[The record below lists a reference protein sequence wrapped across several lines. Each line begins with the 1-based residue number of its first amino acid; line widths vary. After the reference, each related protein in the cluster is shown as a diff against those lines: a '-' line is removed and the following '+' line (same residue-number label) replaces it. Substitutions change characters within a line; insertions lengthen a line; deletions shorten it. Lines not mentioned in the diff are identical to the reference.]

1 MELCIIAR
9 FHARVGQEEAVA
21 AAIADV
27 AGPTK
32 SERGCL
38 AYGAYRSTRDSRLF
52 FIYSRWIDEAAF
64 DAHAEL
70 PHTKR
75 FLARVEPLI
84 AHALDVTRAAPIA

>member
-9 FHARVGQEEAVA
+9 FHAREGQQEAVA

-32 SERGCL
+32 AEPGCL
-38 AYGAYRSTRDSRLF
+38 TYGAYRSTRDPQLF

-64 DAHAEL
+64 NAHAEL
-70 PHTKR
+70 PHTRR

-84 AHALDVTRAAPIA
+84 THALDVTRTAPIA